1 MRINDDL
8 TQPVIVHAAK
18 LDWIPSPAAGVDRR
32 MLFRI
37 GDEVARATSI
47 VRYAPGSAFPRHTH
61 SGGEEIVVLEGTFQD
76 EHGDYPA
83 GSYFRNPP
91 GTSHV
96 PASEDGC
103 IIFVRLWQ
111 FHSGDQAQI
120 VRQPGEGD
128 RAELREGATSATVL
142 FDDGNEKVYLEN
154 WAAGETVTVE
164 NVRGLEFLVLSGE
177 LNVRGERLEAQGWGR
192 LPEGE
197 ELTATS
203 GLQGARVWIK
213 DAPLL
218 HPDALQMPS

>member
-8 TQPVIVHAAK
+8 SQPAIVHAAE
-18 LDWIPSPAAGVDRR
+18 LDWVPSPAAGVDRR

-76 EHGDYPA
+76 EHGNYPA

-91 GTSHV
+91 GTSHI

-111 FHSGDQAQI
+111 FRADDQVQI

-128 RAELREGATSATVL
+128 EANPRKGATSAVVL
-142 FDDGNEKVYLEN
+142 FDDGHERVSLEN
-154 WAAGETVTVE
+154 WAAGEAVTVE

-177 LNVRGERLEAQGWGR
+177 LSVGGEKLEAQGWGR
-192 LPEGE
+192 LPAGMD
-197 ELTATS
+197 LFGTA
-203 GLQGARVWIK
+203 GPQGARIWIK
-213 DAPLL
+213 DATLL
-218 HPDALQMPS
+218 HPDVLQMPA